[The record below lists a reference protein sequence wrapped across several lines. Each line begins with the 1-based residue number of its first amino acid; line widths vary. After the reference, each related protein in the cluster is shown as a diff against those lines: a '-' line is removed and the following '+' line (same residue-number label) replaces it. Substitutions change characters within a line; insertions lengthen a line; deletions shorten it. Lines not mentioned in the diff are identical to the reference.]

1 MGLYIRIIFTL
12 HSVPLD
18 CSART
23 TKRRAES
30 GDNNGVRFISLFR
43 TRYVIRQTQLRQIFT
58 GRYHHIIFA
67 GGFLRSYSLA
77 SRIIQGAFLLVLLV
91 ITYAF
96 TGIVTSMIT
105 TPKYQFVVRSIEE
118 VANNEEIMPLI
129 IEESSTHV
137 AFEVKMF

>member
-1 MGLYIRIIFTL
+1 
-12 HSVPLD
+12 
-18 CSART
+18 
-23 TKRRAES
+23 
-30 GDNNGVRFISLFR
+30 
-43 TRYVIRQTQLRQIFT
+43 
-58 GRYHHIIFA
+58 
-67 GGFLRSYSLA
+67 LA
-77 SRIIQGAFLLVLLV
+77 SPIIQGTLLLVLLR
-91 ITYAF
+91 ISYAF

>member
-1 MGLYIRIIFTL
+1 
-12 HSVPLD
+12 
-18 CSART
+18 
-23 TKRRAES
+23 
-30 GDNNGVRFISLFR
+30 
-43 TRYVIRQTQLRQIFT
+43 
-58 GRYHHIIFA
+58 
-67 GGFLRSYSLA
+67 
-77 SRIIQGAFLLVLLV
+77 V

-137 AFEVKMF
+137 AFEVKMFKIFYDNNKSEINVLII